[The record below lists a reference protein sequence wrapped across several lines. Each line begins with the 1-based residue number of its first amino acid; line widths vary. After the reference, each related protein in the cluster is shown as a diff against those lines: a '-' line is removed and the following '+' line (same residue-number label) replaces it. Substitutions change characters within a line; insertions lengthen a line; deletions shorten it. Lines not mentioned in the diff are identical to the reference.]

1 MNDRVALRPGE
12 AGAAESSGDQKD
24 LVERLRAGDAAASE
38 TLVRANIGY
47 LLKVA
52 QPIVRDRALAED
64 CVQEAFISAFR
75 SIESFEGRSSI
86 RSWLRRITINVALMK
101 LRSMKRRDERPIDDL
116 LPEFNEN
123 QCRIEAPWT
132 HIATPEEIVEDA
144 DTRAWVRARIEELPE
159 NYRVVLI
166 LRDYE
171 ELSTLEVA
179 EQLEISE
186 QAVRVRLHRARSALK
201 KLLEPALRGEKL

>member
-1 MNDRVALRPGE
+1 MNDRVALKPGI
-12 AGAAESSGDQKD
+12 AGRGKGTGDEED
-24 LVERLRAGDAAASE
+24 FLERLRAGDAAASE
-38 TLVRANIGY
+38 TLVRVNIGY

-64 CVQEAFISAFR
+64 CVQEAFINAFR
-75 SIESFEGRSSI
+75 NIESFEGRSSI
-86 RSWLRRITINVALMK
+86 RSWLRRITINMALMK
-101 LRSMKRRDERPIDDL
+101 LRSMRRRDERPIDDL
-116 LPEFNEN
+116 VPEFNEN

-132 HIATPEEIVEDA
+132 HIATPEEIVENA
-144 DTRAWVRARIEELPE
+144 DIRAWVRARVEEMPE

-186 QAVRVRLHRARSALK
+186 QAVRVRQHRARSALK
-201 KLLEPALRGEKL
+201 KLLEPALRGESL